1 MQTLSLAVYVLSAVA
16 ITSAGP
22 VQQVVSKPK
31 PFDVQGHRGT
41 RGQAVES
48 TLPAFA
54 WALIDGVT
62 TLELDNGITKDGA
75 VLVWHD
81 EEITADKCKDT
92 APVVKDD
99 PDFPY
104 VGKRVANL
112 TLAQIKT
119 LDCGS
124 ARLLGFPLQ
133 LSYPGTK
140 LSTLDELFEFATC
153 VDTKRELQWNI
164 ESKINPISRTSTRGV
179 DDFVTLQHQAFVKS
193 TYKLSQITYQS
204 FDWRTLIK
212 MKALEPRIPTAALVS
227 EETLIIGFTAGLNVF
242 AFEGATLGEKIANA
256 AYSIKASI
264 LSPSA
269 TSGLSLA
276 PDPAQPGYIPFT
288 TKAMID
294 QAHKNGMLVKPW
306 TVNRVSIAEQLFN
319 WGVDGIITDYPTQ
332 IRRFIQQRGQPVASP
347 FSEATVMRCLK
358 KHLQTV

>member
-1 MQTLSLAVYVLSAVA
+1 MQTLSLTVYVLSAVA

-31 PFDVQGHRGT
+31 PFDVQ
-41 RGQAVES
+41 
-48 TLPAFA
+48 
-54 WALIDGVT
+54 
-62 TLELDNGITKDGA
+62 DGA

-81 EEITADKCKDT
+81 EKITSDKCKDT

-104 VGKRVANL
+104 VGKHVAKL

-124 ARLLGFPLQ
+124 MRLLDFPLQ

-153 VDTKRELQWNI
+153 VDTRRKLQWNI
-164 ESKINPISRTSTRGV
+164 ESKVNPASTRGV
-179 DDFVTLQHQAFVKS
+179 DDFVAFQHQAFVKS
-193 TYKLSQITYQS
+193 TYDLSQITVWKYQS
-204 FDWRTLIK
+204 FDWRTLIG
-212 MKALEPRIPTAALVS
+212 MKALEPRIPTAALAN
-227 EETLIIGFTAGLNVF
+227 EATLIGFAGLNVI
-242 AFEGATLGEKIANA
+242 AFEGATPGEKIANA
-256 AYSIKASI
+256 AHSIKASI

-276 PDPAQPGYIPFT
+276 ADPSQPGYVPFT

-319 WGVDGIITDYPTQ
+319 LGVDGIITDYPTQ

-347 FSEATVMRCLK
+347 FSEATVMSCLK
-358 KHLQTV
+358 KHRQTV